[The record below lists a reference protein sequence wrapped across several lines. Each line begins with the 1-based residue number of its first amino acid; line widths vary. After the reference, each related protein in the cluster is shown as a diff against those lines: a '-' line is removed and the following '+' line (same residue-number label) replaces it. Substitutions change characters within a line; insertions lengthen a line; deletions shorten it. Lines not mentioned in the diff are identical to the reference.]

1 METALTM
8 TTLSFS
14 LETGKIDNRHAGVSL
29 CSCNLITTQTV
40 MEEDL
45 LQQAFR
51 WASFQHVRDD
61 DGGLATLKMR
71 VIPTS

>member
-1 METALTM
+1 M
-8 TTLSFS
+8 
-14 LETGKIDNRHAGVSL
+14 LESL
-29 CSCNLITTQTV
+29 CSCNLITMQTV